1 MSPVC
6 APQAAAAAREESLS
20 LRRIVGQVPVD
31 GVLAQDKPPGD
42 VRVAQSLG
50 DELEQP

>member
-6 APQAAAAAREESLS
+6 APQAAAAAREERLS
-20 LRRIVGQVPVD
+20 LRQVPVD